1 MAQQAENRAE
11 LVRAI
16 LKLLSHKYPG
26 KTREG
31 WLAFALF
38 EAEWKPVR
46 AVARALGRSERHL
59 RRLFLEQVGLSPSQF
74 RRIRR
79 LERVLDAMRRLPPDR
94 AMAWFALDHGFFDQA
109 HMNHE
114 LKDLTGMTPVALH
127 RSLAEP

>member
-11 LVRAI
+11 LLRAI
-16 LKLLSHKYPG
+16 LQLLSEKCSA
-26 KTREG
+26 KITEG

-38 EAEWKPVR
+38 EAEWKPVG
-46 AVARALGRSERHL
+46 AVARALGMSERHL
-59 RRLFLEQVGLSPSQF
+59 HRRFLQQVGLSPSQF

-79 LERVLDAMRRLPPDR
+79 LERVIDALRRLPPDPP
-94 AMAWFALDHGFFDQA
+94 MASFALDQGFFDQA

-127 RSLAEP
+127 RSLAQR